1 MTVYGWRLDRL
12 LFEALCIALRLLGVL
27 LLAAALLLVAVD
39 LCR

>member
-1 MTVYGWRLDRL
+1 MTFYGWRLDSL
-12 LFEALCIALRLLGVL
+12 LVEASRIALRLLGVM

>member
-1 MTVYGWRLDRL
+1 MNFYGWRLDHL
-12 LFEALCIALRLLGVL
+12 LVESSRIALRLLGVV